1 VELRVD
7 VLRRRS
13 ELSEA
18 VLQCADLALNCIE
31 VPRLGQFRCEG
42 TRCVLVWLG
51 NTREPDHGQGRTLGA
66 LFPFGAPA
74 PYRGLPLLA
83 MRSPT
88 PLLRS
93 GRAHACVHALLD
105 WFRRD
110 GEGAALLEIRGLAI
124 GGPVYRVFADV
135 AREREQLVLCAT
147 EADGTCTLL
156 VGDRA
161 WDELTVST
169 LPLSRWAKLGAASL
183 VYCATPSQTA

>member
-1 VELRVD
+1 VDFRVD

-13 ELSEA
+13 ELSEV
-18 VLQCADLALNCIE
+18 VLQCAELAFDCIE
-31 VPRLGQFRCEG
+31 TSRLEQFRCEG
-42 TRCVLVWLG
+42 TRCVLVWL
-51 NTREPDHGQGRTLGA
+51 RHGEERSLGA

-74 PYRGLPLLA
+74 RYRGLPLLA

-88 PLLRS
+88 PLLRP

-147 EADGTCTLL
+147 EAGGTCTLL

>member
-1 VELRVD
+1 MDLRVD

-31 VPRLGQFRCEG
+31 VSRLDQFRCEG

-51 NTREPDHGQGRTLGA
+51 GRLGG

-93 GRAHACVHALLD
+93 GGAHACVHALLD
-105 WFRRD
+105 WFWRD
-110 GEGAALLEIRGLAI
+110 GEGAALLEIRALRV
-124 GGPVYRVFADV
+124 GGPVYRTFADV
-135 AREREQLVLCAT
+135 AREREQLVLCAA
-147 EADGTCTLL
+147 EPDATCTLL

-161 WDELTVST
+161 WDELSAAS

-183 VYCATPSQTA
+183 VYSAIPSQIE

>member
-1 VELRVD
+1 VDIRVD

-13 ELSEA
+13 ELSEVA
-18 VLQCADLALNCIE
+18 LQCADLALDCIE
-31 VPRLGQFRCEG
+31 TSRLDQYRCEG
-42 TRCVLVWLG
+42 TRCILVWVEH
-51 NTREPDHGQGRTLGA
+51 RIAA

-74 PYRGLPLLA
+74 PYLGLPLLA

-93 GRAHACVHALLD
+93 GSAHACVHALLD

-110 GEGAALLEIRGLAI
+110 GEGAELLEIRGLAV
-124 GGPVYRVFADV
+124 GGPVYRTFADV

-147 EADGTCTLL
+147 DADHTCTLL

-161 WDELTVST
+161 WDELAVSS
-169 LPLSRWAKLGAASL
+169 LPLSRWAKLGAAKL
-183 VYCATPSQTA
+183 VLRAIPSQTA

>member
-1 VELRVD
+1 MDLRID

-31 VPRLGQFRCEG
+31 VSRLDQFRCEG

-51 NTREPDHGQGRTLGA
+51 GRLGG

-93 GRAHACVHALLD
+93 GGAHACVHALLD

-110 GEGAALLEIRGLAI
+110 GEGTALLEIRGLAI
-124 GGPVYRVFADV
+124 GGAVYRVFADV

-156 VGDRA
+156 VADHA

-169 LPLSRWAKLGAASL
+169 LPLSRWAKLGAAKL
-183 VYCATPSQTA
+183 LYCATPSQIA